1 MNEKTQKMFEKQAE
15 EALAEQK
22 KKTKEYI
29 LYVIP
34 AALWL
39 MCVIITAAGA
49 MNTLKVGLYITGA
62 LSLAGAIYA
71 FIKILKKYKQ

>member
-1 MNEKTQKMFEKQAE
+1 MNEKTQEMFKKQAE
-15 EALAEQK
+15 DALAEQK
-22 KKTKEYI
+22 KKTKEYV

-39 MCVIITAAGA
+39 VCVIITAAGA
-49 MNTLKVGLYITGA
+49 MNTLRVGLYVTGI

-71 FIKILKKYKQ
+71 FIKVLKKYKQ